1 MDTKPMILSP
11 EEVEDIRDRL
21 TRIEKS
27 LEDLVNIYNNLQG
40 FLKVLNWVG
49 IASTWIAKI
58 SALMAIVYAALK
70 HIPPPK

>member
-21 TRIEKS
+21 ARIEKS
-27 LEDLVNIYNNLQG
+27 LEDLVDIYNNLQG

-58 SALMAIVYAALK
+58 SALMAIVYAAIK
-70 HIPPPK
+70 HISPPK

>member
-1 MDTKPMILSP
+1 MILSP

-58 SALMAIVYAALK
+58 SALMAIVYAAIK

>member
-1 MDTKPMILSP
+1 MILLP

-40 FLKVLNWVG
+40 FLRVLNWVG

-58 SALMAIVYAALK
+58 SALMAVCMP
-70 HIPPPK
+70 H